1 MFFDFDN
8 FNFVDHTL
16 TYGNYGGFNYSN
28 GMVGGTITESP
39 LPPVDPLDTLFFQ
52 HDFVYQTSTDPAVLR
67 EADVDLVEGVV
78 NLAYKSVLDWL
89 V

>member
-39 LPPVDPLDTLFFQ
+39 LPPVDP
-52 HDFVYQTSTDPAVLR
+52 
-67 EADVDLVEGVV
+67 
-78 NLAYKSVLDWL
+78 
-89 V
+89 

>member
-16 TYGNYGGFNYSN
+16 TYGNYGGFNYSA
-28 GMVGGTITESP
+28 GMLGGTITETSP
-39 LPPVDPLDTLFFQ
+39 DPVDPLDALFFQ
-52 HDFVYQTSTDPAVLR
+52 HDFVYQTSTDPAALR

-78 NLAYKSVLDWL
+78 NLAHNAILDWL